1 MPRGNHRVSR
11 GWRPWLVPVLLVAL
25 LVILPRLVADGLA
38 NAGSLALARAA
49 LTIDEDGSGGQSTKL
64 LERARTRFEQALTWH
79 GSHSAAR
86 WGLARAMLAFGKP
99 GAGSDEEATVAA
111 DALRPLVIDGTHNL
125 LLYQDALIAF
135 NRSGR
140 PDDAITLY
148 EANQSVE
155 QTQTTSTTV
164 ASAYLQRGTPGDLQ
178 RALALHPN
186 DLYANYQLWRAAR
199 DAGDVRTVTTLS
211 DTLVYFPLE
220 AVNPVD
226 ERLLDYA
233 AETIPSLL
241 DEGMWDREKVL
252 RVASF
257 LVWQHNEAVSVERL
271 LEQLVR
277 RYPAEPDWP
286 FCLAEL
292 YHRQGDL
299 GRAEV
304 AYWRVLVVDPEYAQ
318 AYLRLGMVA
327 EEKSQI
333 SNPKSQEQVREAA
346 KWYEQYYRMVPD
358 DLLGL
363 KYLAEVCTALEE
375 AREEDESCRQ
385 AALQIESQEE
395 RAIRNSPAAVLRE
408 ALEAYTDDRRIVAEL
423 LRVPA
428 EAVELEPNL
437 VENGGFEDWDSTK
450 LTGWWVSDMATG
462 GSWNKGL
469 FVNSKDELIAWESI
483 AGRVN
488 GLWLQYRS
496 DKEPGRSGYLQIDE
510 KKLTAASPYVLSF
523 YYRTTGVPDGAAA
536 VWVSDNNLVL
546 FGHDHRLPA
555 TNGRWWR
562 FAVVG
567 WNRSGDVATVR
578 LLLRSFMAGQV
589 WFDDVQLRAVDLH
602 LPVQP
607 QESRLIVLTGD

>member
-1 MPRGNHRVSR
+1 MLPRLAADALTNAGS
-11 GWRPWLVPVLLVAL
+11 VAL
-25 LVILPRLVADGLA
+25 ARAYLVADGD
-38 NAGSLALARAA
+38 GP
-49 LTIDEDGSGGQSTKL
+49 DEQGIKL
-64 LERARTRFEQALTWH
+64 LEWARARFEQALAWNDNH
-79 GSHSAAR
+79 LAAQ
-86 WGLARAMLAFGKP
+86 WGLARTVLAFGRL
-99 GAGSDEEATVAA
+99 GVGSDEEASMAA
-111 DALRPLVIDGTHNL
+111 DALHSLVTDGTHNS
-125 LLYQDALIAF
+125 LLYQDTLTVFYLGNRPGDVIA
-135 NRSGR
+135 
-140 PDDAITLY
+140 LY
-148 EANQSVE
+148 EGNPPVDQMQTISV
-155 QTQTTSTTV
+155 TV
-164 ASAYLQRGTPGDLQ
+164 ALAYLQRSAPGDLQ

-186 DLYANYQLWRAAR
+186 DLYADYQLWQAAR
-199 DAGDVRTVTTLS
+199 GAGDVRVANILS

-257 LVWQHNEAVSVERL
+257 LVWQHNETVSVERL

-277 RYPAEPDWP
+277 RYPAEPDWL

-304 AYWRVLVVDPEYAQ
+304 AYRRVLAVDPEYTQ

-333 SNPKSQEQVREAA
+333 SNPKSQELVREAA

-408 ALEAYTDDRRIVAEL
+408 TLEAYTDDRRIVAEL

-462 GSWNKGL
+462 GLWNKGL
-469 FVNSKDELIAWESI
+469 FVDRKDEFVAWEGV

-510 KKLTAASPYVLSF
+510 KKLTTASPYVLSF

-536 VWVSDNNLVL
+536 VWISDNNLVL

-562 FAVVG
+562 FTVVG